1 MSQNLPLY
9 SLTAKQCQTRNIV
22 LAVCNGVVSL
32 VILLIAPLGL
42 AAVIVNTQS

>member
-9 SLTAKQCQTRNIV
+9 SLTAKQCQIRNIV